1 MILMKIDFILP
12 KTGDELGLFKIPM
25 FRIPPH
31 GLAVLAGATPDS
43 EHDIRIIDENFEE
56 INFDSDANIIAISIM
71 TPSAV
76 RGYTI
81 ADIFKEK
88 GKKVLIGGVHATVLP
103 EEAKPHAHSVI
114 VGEADHIWPKIL
126 DDIKNGKL
134 KEYYYP
140 ERISD
145 LDTVPKPRLDL
156 FNKNYAKGD
165 LVQVG
170 RGCPFNCDFCSVS
183 KIFGQTYRHKSIAR
197 IVEEVK
203 DLETKHFWFVDD
215 NIGIDTKFTK
225 ELFRKLVSLNVRWS
239 SQASVAIAHDDEL
252 LKLAAE
258 SGCTALFIGFESPN
272 QQSLKSVHK
281 PHVAQTYKE
290 VVKKLHDY
298 GIFVLGAFIF
308 GFDNEDRNCFQKTID
323 FIQYSEIDLIQ
334 MSVLTPYPGTRLFEE
349 MVQQK
354 RMLHYDWS
362 KYTCLN
368 VVFKPK
374 KMSVEELQNGLWY
387 SLYEVY
393 RPTNLV
399 RRWSKIFLD
408 KRKWTILS
416 IVSSSSFSPPSRKTL
431 RFPIRKIVKPGYSK
445 FKETYLNP

>member
-1 MILMKIDFILP
+1 MIIDFIAP

-31 GLAVLAGATPDS
+31 GLAVLAGAAS
-43 EHDIRIIDENFEE
+43 NSGHEVRITDENFEE
-56 INFDSDANIIAISIM
+56 INMNSDADIIAISIM
-71 TPSAV
+71 TPSAM
-76 RGYTI
+76 RGYQI
-81 ADIFKEK
+81 ADKFKEK
-88 GKKVLIGGVHATVLP
+88 GKKVIIGGVHATVLP
-103 EEAKPHAHSVI
+103 EEAKNHAHSVV

-134 KEYYYP
+134 KEFYHP

-145 LDTVPKPRLDL
+145 LDTVPRPRLDL
-156 FNKNYAKGD
+156 CSKNYAKED

-183 KIFGQTYRHKSIAR
+183 KIFGQKYRHKSIPMILR
-197 IVEEVK
+197 EIK
-203 DLETKHFWFVDD
+203 SLKTKHFWFVDD
-215 NIGIDTKFTK
+215 NIGIDATFTK
-225 ELFRKLVSLNVRWS
+225 ELFRELIPLNVRWS
-239 SQASVAIAHDDEL
+239 SQASVVIAQDDEL

-281 PHVAQTYKE
+281 PHVAKTYKD

-308 GFDNEDRNCFQKTID
+308 GFDNEDKTCFQKTID
-323 FIQYSEIDLIQ
+323 FIQYCEIDLIQ
-334 MSVLTPYPGTRLFEE
+334 MSVLTPYPGTRLFEK
-349 MVQQK
+349 MKQQK

-393 RPTNLV
+393 RPTNLL
-399 RRWSKIFLD
+399 RRWSKILFD
-408 KRKWTILS
+408 KRKWAILS
-416 IVSSSSFSPPSRKTL
+416 ILSSSFSSSSRKTL
-431 RFPIRKIVKPGYSK
+431 RFPIRKIAEPGYIK
-445 FKETYLNP
+445 FKEDYLNS

>member
-1 MILMKIDFILP
+1 MKIDFILP
-12 KTGDELGLFKIPM
+12 KIEDKLGLFKIPL

-31 GLAVLAGATPDS
+31 GLAVLAGATPRS
-43 EHDIRIIDENFEE
+43 EHEVRIIDENFEE
-56 INFDSDANIIAISIM
+56 ITFTSDADVIAISIM
-71 TPSAV
+71 TPSAT
-76 RGYTI
+76 RGYQI
-81 ADIFKEK
+81 ADIYREK
-88 GKKVLIGGVHATVLP
+88 GKKVIIGGIHATVLP
-103 EEAKPHAHSVI
+103 EEAKLHAHSVV
-114 VGEADHIWPKIL
+114 VGEADQIWPEIL
-126 DDIKNGKL
+126 DDVKNGKL
-134 KEYYYP
+134 KEFYFP

-145 LDTVPKPRLDL
+145 LDTVPMPRLDL
-156 FNKNYAKGD
+156 CNKNYAKGD

-183 KIFGQTYRHKSIAR
+183 KTFGKKYRHKSVAKVI
-197 IVEEVK
+197 EEIK
-203 DLETKHFWFVDD
+203 KLRTTHFWFVDD
-215 NIGIDTKFTK
+215 NIGVDTAFTK
-225 ELFRKLVSLNVRWS
+225 ELFRELAPLNTRWS
-239 SQASVAIAHDDEL
+239 SQASIVMAHDDEL

-258 SGCTALFIGFESPN
+258 SGCTALFIGFESLD

-308 GFDNEDRNCFQKTID
+308 GFDNEDETSFQKTID
-323 FIQYSEIDLIQ
+323 FIQHCEIDLIQ
-334 MSVLTPYPGTRLFEE
+334 LSVLTPYPGTRLFEE

-362 KYTCLN
+362 KYTCMN

-374 KMSVEELQNGLWY
+374 KMSVEVLQNGLWY

-393 RPTNLV
+393 RPATLL
-399 RRWSKIFLD
+399 RRWSKILLD

-416 IVSSSSFSPPSRKTL
+416 IVSSSSFSLPSRKTL
-431 RFPIRKIVKPGYSK
+431 QFPIRKIVEPGYIK
-445 FKETYLNP
+445 FKETCLHP